1 VNLPNVLTTQ
11 GAYLGT
17 IGLLNR
23 NAQST
28 TLWNNFQG

>member
-28 TLWNNFQG
+28 TLWGNFQG